1 MKGLLGIAAAA
12 ALFGASL
19 GMLRLYDGS
28 MTKIEYL
35 SIPPA
40 VTTHA
45 LAAGYENIA
54 ADGLYLQFIHYFG
67 KHLRAKQ
74 RFYNVY
80 PVLDLVTSLDPH
92 FEGAYLMGAMALGDN
107 GQVDESENLWS
118 KGVRANPGEWRFPY
132 QAGMSLFLFGN
143 RNDQYLR
150 AAELFR
156 AAAALPGAP
165 PEARYMEARMY
176 QVTSRREMAIKIWAD
191 TYLNSP
197 SEEARGV
204 AERTLKRMGVP
215 LPRRAEPVLQ

>member
-1 MKGLLGIAAAA
+1 MRAWKGLAAAFG
-12 ALFGASL
+12 LFGASL
-19 GMLRLYDGS
+19 GMLRLYDTS
-28 MTKIEYL
+28 MSKIEYL
-35 SIPPA
+35 SIPAA

-54 ADGLYLQFIHYFG
+54 ADAFYLQFIHYFG

-74 RFYNVY
+74 KFYNVY
-80 PVLDLVTSLDPH
+80 PVLDLATNLDPR
-92 FEGAYLMGAMALGDN
+92 FEGAYMMGAMALGDN
-107 GQVDESENLWS
+107 GQVDEAETLWN
-118 KGVRANPGEWRFPY
+118 KGVRANPGDWRFPY

-191 TYLNSP
+191 TYLHSP
-197 SEEARGV
+197 SEEARSV

-215 LPRRAEPVLQ
+215 LPRREAPRP